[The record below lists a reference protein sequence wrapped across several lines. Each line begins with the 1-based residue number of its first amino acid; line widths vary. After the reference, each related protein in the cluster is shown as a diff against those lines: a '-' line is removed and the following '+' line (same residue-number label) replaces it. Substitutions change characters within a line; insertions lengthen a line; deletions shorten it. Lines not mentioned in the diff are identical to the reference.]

1 MPVKT
6 AETGYVQRLN
16 AEEVGKI
23 AMHLGAGRMKKE
35 DDIDYAVGIELLKKV
50 GCHVEQGETIAYIY
64 ADDEQKEKK
73 AVEKLQQTYEIGEQ
87 KVEKTKDIIEII
99 E

>member
-1 MPVKT
+1 
-6 AETGYVQRLN
+6 
-16 AEEVGKI
+16 
-23 AMHLGAGRMKKE
+23 MKKE
-35 DDIDYAVGIELLKKV
+35 DNIDYAVGIELLKKV

-64 ADDEQKEKK
+64 ADDEQKGRE